1 MHHPSSA
8 DPIDPAAIAAAVR
21 LGGFEHLV
29 EIGSTMDRGR
39 SLADDP
45 TAALPVVVVADR
57 QTAGRGRRG
66 AGWWQS
72 PGSLATSI
80 VVDARAHG
88 ADEPAAWWSLAAGI
102 ALAESLADLA
112 PAVTPVVRWPVTPV
126 VRWPNDIEVA
136 GRKLAGILV
145 ESVGR
150 GRAVFGIGVNT
161 SGSAAAAPAALRRR
175 LVTWPDLTGAVLPRQ
190 QLLVTFLPR
199 LLALLDELTADPTRL
214 VTRYRPLCGLTGK
227 DVTVFRGHQ
236 RLTGRCQGIDSSGAL
251 VLDTVAGRLHLASAS
266 LTDPAAVWSGVD
278 PA

>member
-1 MHHPSSA
+1 MHHPSST
-8 DPIDPAAIAAAVR
+8 DPIDPAALAAAVR
-21 LGGFEHLV
+21 LGGFEHV
-29 EIGSTMDRGR
+29 PEIGSTMDRGR
-39 SLADDP
+39 ALADDP
-45 TAALPVVVVADR
+45 TTALPAVVVADR

-112 PAVTPVVRWPVTPV
+112 PAGAPLVRWPVTPV

-161 SGSAAAAPAALRRR
+161 SGRSDNAPVALRQR

-199 LLALLDELTADPTRL
+199 LLGLLDELTGDPTRL
-214 VTRYRPLCGLTGK
+214 VTRYRPLCGLAGK

-236 RLTGRCQGIDSSGAL
+236 RLTGRCLGIDSAGAL

-266 LTDPAAVWSGVD
+266 LTDPAAVWPGVD